1 MGSPALLEEETAEAL
16 LEVELEVEEVE
27 PECEAEPEDA
37 TEVESEAVAAEP
49 ETAVVSLLACSA
61 VSVLYTDSSSFSET
75 SLITVEVESV
85 ATIASAH
92 STPSVPLAATFGVSP
107 TTEIW
112 A

>member
-1 MGSPALLEEETAEAL
+1 MGSPALSEEETAEAP

-27 PECEAEPEDA
+27 PECEAEDA